1 MLQNPVFLLTA
12 PGGTEWLFII
22 LAVLVLFGGK
32 KIPEFM
38 RGLGKGIREFNDA
51 KDHVKRE
58 IEEGMKQPSG
68 YNNNNQPYQNQPY
81 QGQPGQPYQGQPGQ
95 PYQGQPYQGQPY
107 QGQPYQGQPYQGQ
120 PVNQAAAP
128 AQPGQEQPFKQAE
141 PYTPTPTQP

>member
-68 YNNNNQPYQNQPY
+68 YNQAPPPPVYNNQYNQA
-81 QGQPGQPYQGQPGQ
+81 PGQPYN
-95 PYQGQPYQGQPY
+95 QGQPYNNQGQPY

-120 PVNQAAAP
+120 PVNPGQTAP
-128 AQPGQEQPFKQAE
+128 AQSNGQEQPFKQAE
-141 PYTPTPTQP
+141 PYTPSQP